1 MELLHLQY
9 FSEVAH
15 WKSFTR
21 ASQSLHISQPSI
33 SKAIRALEER
43 WGVQLFHRQGKTIAL
58 TDAGEVILPKVEE
71 FLDQYYRME
80 ADIVS
85 PELRRQGKIVLG
97 VAPMVGTIYLPELL
111 RDFAAAYPYLA
122 IELVERPTAVVEE
135 LLESGA
141 VHCGFCIVPTINGD
155 HETLLLPREEVHA
168 FLHKDHPLAAKDA
181 LTIEDLATTKLITF
195 TNETTLYRSI
205 IRNFQAREMRP
216 QIAIQA
222 YEWSLLAAFAD
233 ANVGVTLLPE
243 PLGRFV
249 PQLYPNLVDR
259 PLVDTDLAWRA
270 ALVWQ
275 DKRYAGTVVELFV
288 EFFRMHQGLDT
299 AASAAH
305 KK

>member
-1 MELLHLQY
+1 
-9 FSEVAH
+9 
-15 WKSFTR
+15 
-21 ASQSLHISQPSI
+21 
-33 SKAIRALEER
+33 
-43 WGVQLFHRQGKTIAL
+43 
-58 TDAGEVILPKVEE
+58 
-71 FLDQYYRME
+71 
-80 ADIVS
+80 
-85 PELRRQGKIVLG
+85 
-97 VAPMVGTIYLPELL
+97 
-111 RDFAAAYPYLA
+111 
-122 IELVERPTAVVEE
+122 LVERPTAVVEE

>member
-71 FLDQYYRME
+71 FLDQYYRLE

-111 RDFAAAYPYLA
+111 RDFSAAYPYL
-122 IELVERPTAVVEE
+122 
-135 LLESGA
+135 
-141 VHCGFCIVPTINGD
+141 D

-168 FLHKDHPLAAKDA
+168 FLHKDHPLASKDA

-275 DKRYAGTVVELFV
+275 DKRYADTVVELFV
-288 EFFRMHQGLDT
+288 EYFRMHQGLDT